1 MNDGRVLVGK
11 DLSAAGTQTA
21 NCYVVNTTDANKW
34 YRFKATI
41 RGNGAATSAQIS
53 YTGTDIPAND
63 RIAPDNAALVWET
76 REGDKAPTLDYV
88 GYSENGYIVFKLG
101 EATEGNAVVA
111 AKKRRY
117 HSLELAHLDYSS
129 IRQKRHQSADIRN
142 TTP

>member
-1 MNDGRVLVGK
+1 MLVGK

-63 RIAPDNAALVWET
+63 MEEDNKMLDALKMT
-76 REGDKAPTLDYV
+76 PPKNALT
-88 GYSENGYIVFKLG
+88 KL
-101 EATEGNAVVA
+101 EIST
-111 AKKRRY
+111 
-117 HSLELAHLDYSS
+117 
-129 IRQKRHQSADIRN
+129 
-142 TTP
+142 